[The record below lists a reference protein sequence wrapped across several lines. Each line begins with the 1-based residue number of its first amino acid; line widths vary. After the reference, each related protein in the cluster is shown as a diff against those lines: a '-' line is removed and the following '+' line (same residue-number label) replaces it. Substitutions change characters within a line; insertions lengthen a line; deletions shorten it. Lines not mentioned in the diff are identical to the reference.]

1 LKIQKKNV
9 LRRILG
15 IGIAGIAG
23 FAAARLNVPL
33 PWMIGPLVVIAAASA
48 SGFSLRLPPAS
59 RQIGQV
65 VIGTAIGLHFTPMV
79 ARYVAQFS
87 VYIWGAAFASIALG
101 GMLSLLFART
111 GSISRTTAFFA
122 SMPGG
127 VAEMAVLAERYGGEP
142 GLVALA
148 QSIRVMFIV
157 IVVPFALVCLDVTG
171 TDMET
176 ELQLPLRPAGL
187 VIMLASAVAAAF
199 VLWKI
204 RIVNAWLLGPL
215 TVGILVALN
224 EWPLSQVPQVFINAG
239 QVLIGAALG
248 LRFRRELIL
257 GLRRFLPAA
266 IFNTAILVLG
276 SAALAAVIAAWTG
289 LQISNMVL
297 ALAPGG
303 VAEMSITAQVLHL
316 GVPLVTAFHVTRM
329 IVVIL
334 LSGPIFRGLRYLS
347 ARRKPA

>member
-1 LKIQKKNV
+1 
-9 LRRILG
+9 
-15 IGIAGIAG
+15 
-23 FAAARLNVPL
+23 
-33 PWMIGPLVVIAAASA
+33 MIGPLVAIAAASA

-59 RQIGQV
+59 RQVGQI
-65 VIGTAIGLHFTPMV
+65 VIGTAIGLHFQPMV

-87 VYIWGAAFASIALG
+87 LYIWGAAFASIALG
-101 GMLSLLFART
+101 GILSLLFART

-157 IVVPFALVCLDVTG
+157 IVVPFALLCLHVNG
-171 TDMET
+171 TDVDT
-176 ELQLPLRPAGL
+176 EVLLPLRPLRL
-187 VIMLASAVAAAF
+187 VAMLAVAVSVAF
-199 VLWKI
+199 VLWKL

-215 TVGILVALN
+215 AVGILVAVN
-224 EWPLSQVPQVFINAG
+224 EWPVSQVPQLFINAS

-257 GLRRFLPAA
+257 GLQRFLPAA
-266 IFNTAILVLG
+266 MLNTAILVLG
-276 SAALAAVIAAWTG
+276 SAALAVVIAAWTG
-289 LQISNMVL
+289 LETSNLVL

-303 VAEMSITAQVLHL
+303 VAEMSITAKVLHL

-334 LSGPIFRGLRYLS
+334 LSGPIFRGLRYFNEHRKS
-347 ARRKPA
+347 AT